1 MRQQYR
7 FTAVV
12 LASAL
17 GALFLSVPHDSIAGF
32 GHQHRG
38 DIRADRR
45 DIRADRRDI
54 RADRHDHE
62 LGDLARDRQD
72 LHQDRRDLRQDLS
85 GTR

>member
-45 DIRADRRDI
+45 DIRADR
-54 RADRHDHE
+54 HDHE

>member
-1 MRQQYR
+1 MRRQYR

-12 LASAL
+12 LTSAL
-17 GALFLSVPHDSIAGF
+17 GTLFLSVPHDSIASF
-32 GHQHRG
+32 GHRHRG

-54 RADRHDHE
+54 RADRRDHE

-72 LHQDRRDLRQDLS
+72 LRRDRRDLRQDLS